1 MWRMRLRTFAGVFLQ
16 APAFLSVLSSE
27 TARPGATRSIVADV
41 EYNMLGSLCGIN
53 PACDRSGPGV
63 VEFGEWL
70 CEKVL
75 KYVPHRQWVFS
86 IPKQLRIYFMFDRK
100 LLFDDQPLSPA
111 G

>member
-1 MWRMRLRTFAGVFLQ
+1 VKIVDTNICWHFL
-16 APAFLSVLSSE
+16 AKESISVPSCHQK
-27 TARPGATRSIVADV
+27 RV
-41 EYNMLGSLCGIN
+41 M
-53 PACDRSGPGV
+53 
-63 VEFGEWL
+63 EFGEWP
-70 CEKVL
+70 CEEVL